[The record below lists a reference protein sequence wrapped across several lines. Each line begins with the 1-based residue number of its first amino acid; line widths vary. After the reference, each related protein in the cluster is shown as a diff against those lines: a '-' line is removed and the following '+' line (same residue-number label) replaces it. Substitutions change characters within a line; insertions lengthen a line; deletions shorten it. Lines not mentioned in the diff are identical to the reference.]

1 MSELIEVKTAL
12 EKGLAEIQS
21 QLDAK
26 IKSHTDEVLK
36 HGKADTE
43 LTGKIDGL
51 VEKQKQLAN
60 ELADFAQKYAKLPD
74 VKPSLESVGKQF
86 AKSDAFAKL
95 VSGDKD
101 KARFEVKNTTI
112 TSDLSALFSD
122 TATTYPNQMP
132 GVIPGNFLPITVRG
146 RIPVIGVTQGN
157 SVVVMKEN
165 TWTSGAAE
173 TAQGAEKPETTG
185 TFTQTTVN
193 IQTIAHW
200 VKVTNQLLSD
210 APAVARYIDLR
221 LRDGLAQR
229 IERQL
234 ILGNGTTPNISGL
247 TDGGNFTAYTANSG
261 DNLADAIN
269 RIKYAM
275 WAIGRAPD
283 TVIVNPSD
291 WAALELTREGANT
304 GQYLY
309 GVPGT
314 MAGQTPFGVAV
325 VLSNHVSAGDI
336 IVADLRGSATIYQ
349 REGAVVEMGYVND
362 DFTRNLVTIRAEERL
377 ALSVEQPTGV
387 RYGAFTAS

>member
-1 MSELIEVKTAL
+1 MSELIEVKAAL

-26 IKSHTDEVLK
+26 IKSHTEEVLK

-74 VKPSLESVGKQF
+74 GKPSLESVGKQF

-200 VKVTNQLLSD
+200 VKVTFRCPCGS
-210 APAVARYIDLR
+210 P
-221 LRDGLAQR
+221 
-229 IERQL
+229 
-234 ILGNGTTPNISGL
+234 
-247 TDGGNFTAYTANSG
+247 
-261 DNLADAIN
+261 
-269 RIKYAM
+269 
-275 WAIGRAPD
+275 
-283 TVIVNPSD
+283 
-291 WAALELTREGANT
+291 
-304 GQYLY
+304 LY
-309 GVPGT
+309 
-314 MAGQTPFGVAV
+314 
-325 VLSNHVSAGDI
+325 
-336 IVADLRGSATIYQ
+336 
-349 REGAVVEMGYVND
+349 
-362 DFTRNLVTIRAEERL
+362 
-377 ALSVEQPTGV
+377 
-387 RYGAFTAS
+387 